1 MNEGEKALNGSFI
14 DHGGNDFCRTSL
26 EDGGEQ
32 PAAPASGDQLCLG
45 LEEDDYP
52 QPKVN
57 TWNSCLAG

>member
-1 MNEGEKALNGSFI
+1 MEVRPAL
-14 DHGGNDFCRTSL
+14 DEDFSRASL
-26 EDGGEQ
+26 EDGGEH
-32 PAAPASGDQLCLG
+32 PAAPAPGDQLGLG